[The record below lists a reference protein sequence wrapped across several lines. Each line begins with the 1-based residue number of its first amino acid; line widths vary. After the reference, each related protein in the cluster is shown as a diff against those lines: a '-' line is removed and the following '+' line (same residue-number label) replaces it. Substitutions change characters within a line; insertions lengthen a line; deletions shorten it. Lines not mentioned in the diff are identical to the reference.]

1 MKCFNEKITER
12 ISRYIPTYCAALILG
27 LAAHMFMLAN
37 KICFAGD
44 AGGLFRKG
52 DTIVSGR
59 WGLALSSYIMPDISM
74 PWLNGLMS
82 LLLIG
87 VAVCM
92 TVSIFKIRSRALQ
105 ILLAGLIVCSPAQ
118 TATFCYIYTCAPYAL
133 SMVFAVG
140 SVFVFSHGSRF
151 CWILSPLLIV
161 ASCSI
166 YQGYFAFA
174 ASFCVIILIKELL
187 EKEKTAGQILIHGIQ
202 LFAMLVLG
210 VGLYAV
216 SAFSVSAA
224 AGIPVLN
231 IINKSQSILMRIAVA
246 YSAYL
251 KTIIKGYFAYVNST
265 VSMLMHLVLF
275 ALAALCVVCTQ
286 KDTPDSK
293 RIGLLLLCLFIFPLS
308 CYCVYLMAD
317 NGYIHSLALYPF
329 MSLYVLL
336 AVIFDGFI
344 PEKLCFGS
352 KSAALGMSVIII
364 CNVYFANSLYLF
376 LHLQFEELKSYYT
389 GMMTVVSQTE
399 GFEEGVKL
407 AIAGEEPG
415 LRYDMA
421 SNFDFSGFQD
431 PDIDIKNRIHAEG
444 IINSFVGSAVP
455 FASEEEIEEIKKNA
469 EYDEMSVYPY
479 YGSVKR
485 INDCIVVKLG
495 E

>member
-1 MKCFNEKITER
+1 MRCFNEKITER
-12 ISRYIPTYCAALILG
+12 ISRYIPTYCATIILG

-59 WGLALSSYIMPDISM
+59 WGLALTSYIMPDISM

-118 TATFCYIYTCAPYAL
+118 RATFC
-133 SMVFAVG
+133 
-140 SVFVFSHGSRF
+140 
-151 CWILSPLLIV
+151 
-161 ASCSI
+161 
-166 YQGYFAFA
+166 
-174 ASFCVIILIKELL
+174 IKELL
-187 EKEKTAGQILIHGIQ
+187 EKEKTAGQILVHGIQ
-202 LFAMLVLG
+202 PFAILVL
-210 VGLYAV
+210 
-216 SAFSVSAA
+216 
-224 AGIPVLN
+224 
-231 IINKSQSILMRIAVA
+231 
-246 YSAYL
+246 
-251 KTIIKGYFAYVNST
+251 
-265 VSMLMHLVLF
+265 
-275 ALAALCVVCTQ
+275 
-286 KDTPDSK
+286 
-293 RIGLLLLCLFIFPLS
+293 
-308 CYCVYLMAD
+308 
-317 NGYIHSLALYPF
+317 
-329 MSLYVLL
+329 
-336 AVIFDGFI
+336 
-344 PEKLCFGS
+344 
-352 KSAALGMSVIII
+352 
-364 CNVYFANSLYLF
+364 
-376 LHLQFEELKSYYT
+376 
-389 GMMTVVSQTE
+389 
-399 GFEEGVKL
+399 GVKL
-407 AIAGEEPG
+407 AIAAEEPE

-421 SNFDFSGFQD
+421 SNFDFSGFHD